1 MNAKQNSIIPIEQI
15 AGKILVIRDEKVLLD
30 FHLAEFYGIENRVLK
45 QAVRRNFNRFPN
57 DFLFELTDKEI
68 DEMVS
73 QSVIPSKS
81 QFGGSRPFAFTE
93 AGVAML
99 SSVLN
104 SKEAI
109 QINIAIMRA
118 FIMLRKMIG
127 NYEELIK
134 RQESMEGKLAA
145 FDMNFLIIFDYLKK
159 FDEERELK
167 KLQDNRKRIGF
178 MQEKDST
185 HE

>member
-1 MNAKQNSIIPIEQI
+1 MKQNSIIPIERI
-15 AGKILVIRDEKVLLD
+15 AGRILIIREEKILLD
-30 FHLAEFYGIENRVLK
+30 FHLAEFYGVETRVLK
-45 QAVRRNFNRFPN
+45 QAVRRNFDRFPD
-57 DFLFELTDKEI
+57 DFLFELTDQEI

-81 QFGGSRPFAFTE
+81 QFGGARPFAFTE

-99 SSVLN
+99 SSILN

-118 FIMLRKMIG
+118 FIFLRRMIG
-127 NYEELIK
+127 NYEELTK
-134 RQESMEGKLAA
+134 RQDSIEEKIAEY
-145 FDMNFLIIFDYLKK
+145 DMNFLVIFDLLKRY
-159 FDEERELK
+159 DEEKEQIK
-167 KLQDNRKRIGF
+167 MQNNRKRIGF
-178 MQEKDST
+178 IQENDNN

>member
-1 MNAKQNSIIPIEQI
+1 MNSQHNSIVPVERI
-15 AGKILVIRDEKVLLD
+15 AGKILMIRDEKVLLD
-30 FHLAEFYGIENRVLK
+30 FHLAEFYGIETRVLK
-45 QAVRRNFNRFPN
+45 QAVRRNIDRFPD

-73 QSVIPSKS
+73 QNVIPSKG
-81 QFGGSRPFAFTE
+81 QFGGARPFAFTE

-127 NYEELIK
+127 NYEELLK
-134 RQESMEGKLAA
+134 RQDSFEEKLVE
-145 FDMNFLIIFDYLKK
+145 FDMNFLIIFDFLKK
-159 FDEERELK
+159 FEIEKEQQNL
-167 KLQDNRKRIGF
+167 LENRKRIGF
-178 MQEKDST
+178 IQETDN
-185 HE
+185 HNE